1 MAKISVLRGS
11 VVYAD
16 TDAIVN
22 AANAQLA
29 GGSGVCGAIFEEAGW
44 GDMQQACDR
53 IGGCPTG
60 EAVSTPGFKLKAKYV
75 IHAVGPIYA
84 GRPRDAELLRSAYRS
99 CLEEAEK
106 LGLHSIGFCSI
117 STGIYGYPL
126 NEAVKIAADTL
137 RTFPAKSL
145 TDIRVYCY
153 GERRV
158 PGIHQSARIN
168 LSRFTPKNHVTIDP
182 VIDWGGSSMGRG
194 RLGSQQGMQRTIAAR
209 QQTTRYQVSALRSMD
224 DAHLSVALDDIFDN
238 TPVESNQQDA
248 DTQRFFNAIG
258 WSDELPEVV
267 DESTFARA
275 ALAAR
280 HRDGRSFQMLFHTD
294 SPSKKYQMQ
303 KLLVTNS

>member
-1 MAKISVLRGS
+1 MATKKYKAPAGMHPEDAKDWEKFGTFVHHFEGGGPFLDGDGKPLDLSSYMAKISVLRGS

-22 AANAQLA
+22 AATAQLA

-106 LGLHSIGFCSI
+106 LGLHSIGLCSI

-153 GERRV
+153 GEREY
-158 PGIHQSARIN
+158 QA
-168 LSRFTPKNHVTIDP
+168 FTKA
-182 VIDWGGSSMGRG
+182 
-194 RLGSQQGMQRTIAAR
+194 LG
-209 QQTTRYQVSALRSMD
+209 
-224 DAHLSVALDDIFDN
+224 
-238 TPVESNQQDA
+238 
-248 DTQRFFNAIG
+248 
-258 WSDELPEVV
+258 
-267 DESTFARA
+267 
-275 ALAAR
+275 
-280 HRDGRSFQMLFHTD
+280 
-294 SPSKKYQMQ
+294 
-303 KLLVTNS
+303 

>member
-60 EAVSTPGFKLKAKYV
+60 EAVFTPGFKLKAKYV

-153 GERRV
+153 GEREY
-158 PGIHQSARIN
+158 QA
-168 LSRFTPKNHVTIDP
+168 FTKA
-182 VIDWGGSSMGRG
+182 
-194 RLGSQQGMQRTIAAR
+194 LG
-209 QQTTRYQVSALRSMD
+209 
-224 DAHLSVALDDIFDN
+224 
-238 TPVESNQQDA
+238 
-248 DTQRFFNAIG
+248 
-258 WSDELPEVV
+258 
-267 DESTFARA
+267 
-275 ALAAR
+275 
-280 HRDGRSFQMLFHTD
+280 
-294 SPSKKYQMQ
+294 
-303 KLLVTNS
+303 

>member
-1 MAKISVLRGS
+1 MATKKYKAPAGMHPEDAKDWEKFGTFVHHFEGGGPFLDGDGKPLDLSSYMAKISVLRGS

-106 LGLHSIGFCSI
+106 LGLRSIGLCSI

-153 GERRV
+153 GEREY
-158 PGIHQSARIN
+158 QA
-168 LSRFTPKNHVTIDP
+168 FTKA
-182 VIDWGGSSMGRG
+182 
-194 RLGSQQGMQRTIAAR
+194 LG
-209 QQTTRYQVSALRSMD
+209 
-224 DAHLSVALDDIFDN
+224 
-238 TPVESNQQDA
+238 
-248 DTQRFFNAIG
+248 
-258 WSDELPEVV
+258 
-267 DESTFARA
+267 
-275 ALAAR
+275 
-280 HRDGRSFQMLFHTD
+280 
-294 SPSKKYQMQ
+294 
-303 KLLVTNS
+303 

>member
-75 IHAVGPIYA
+75 IHAGGPIYA

-106 LGLHSIGFCSI
+106 LGLHSIGLCSI

-153 GERRV
+153 GEREY
-158 PGIHQSARIN
+158 QA
-168 LSRFTPKNHVTIDP
+168 FTKA
-182 VIDWGGSSMGRG
+182 
-194 RLGSQQGMQRTIAAR
+194 LG
-209 QQTTRYQVSALRSMD
+209 
-224 DAHLSVALDDIFDN
+224 
-238 TPVESNQQDA
+238 
-248 DTQRFFNAIG
+248 
-258 WSDELPEVV
+258 
-267 DESTFARA
+267 
-275 ALAAR
+275 
-280 HRDGRSFQMLFHTD
+280 
-294 SPSKKYQMQ
+294 
-303 KLLVTNS
+303 

>member
-44 GDMQQACDR
+44 GDIQQACDR

-106 LGLHSIGFCSI
+106 LGLHSIGLCSI

-126 NEAVKIAADTL
+126 NEAVKIAADTAHLPGQEPDRHPRLLL
-137 RTFPAKSL
+137 RRA
-145 TDIRVYCY
+145 
-153 GERRV
+153 RV

-168 LSRFTPKNHVTIDP
+168 LSRFTPKNHATIE
-182 VIDWGGSSMGRG
+182 GEHTKRRETNAGSN
-194 RLGSQQGMQRTIAAR
+194 LE
-209 QQTTRYQVSALRSMD
+209 
-224 DAHLSVALDDIFDN
+224 DA
-238 TPVESNQQDA
+238 
-248 DTQRFFNAIG
+248 
-258 WSDELPEVV
+258 
-267 DESTFARA
+267 
-275 ALAAR
+275 
-280 HRDGRSFQMLFHTD
+280 
-294 SPSKKYQMQ
+294 
-303 KLLVTNS
+303 

>member
-29 GGSGVCGAIFEEAGW
+29 GGSGVCGAIFTEAGW
-44 GDMQQACDR
+44 DDMQRACDR

-60 EAVSTPGFKLKAKYV
+60 QAVVTPGFRLNAKYV
-75 IHAVGPIYA
+75 IHTVGPIYA
-84 GRPRDAELLRSAYRS
+84 GTPRDAELLRSAYRS
-99 CLEEAEK
+99 CLEQAEK

-153 GERRV
+153 GEREY
-158 PGIHQSARIN
+158 QA
-168 LSRFTPKNHVTIDP
+168 FTKE
-182 VIDWGGSSMGRG
+182 
-194 RLGSQQGMQRTIAAR
+194 LG
-209 QQTTRYQVSALRSMD
+209 
-224 DAHLSVALDDIFDN
+224 
-238 TPVESNQQDA
+238 
-248 DTQRFFNAIG
+248 
-258 WSDELPEVV
+258 
-267 DESTFARA
+267 
-275 ALAAR
+275 
-280 HRDGRSFQMLFHTD
+280 
-294 SPSKKYQMQ
+294 
-303 KLLVTNS
+303 

>member
-1 MAKISVLRGS
+1 MATKKYKAPAGMHPEDAKDWEKFGTFVHHFEGGGPFLDGDGKPLDLSSYMAKISVLRGS

-29 GGSGVCGAIFEEAGW
+29 DGSGVCGAIFEEAGW

-106 LGLHSIGFCSI
+106 LGLHSIGLCSI

-153 GERRV
+153 GEREY
-158 PGIHQSARIN
+158 QA
-168 LSRFTPKNHVTIDP
+168 FTKA
-182 VIDWGGSSMGRG
+182 
-194 RLGSQQGMQRTIAAR
+194 LG
-209 QQTTRYQVSALRSMD
+209 
-224 DAHLSVALDDIFDN
+224 
-238 TPVESNQQDA
+238 
-248 DTQRFFNAIG
+248 
-258 WSDELPEVV
+258 
-267 DESTFARA
+267 
-275 ALAAR
+275 
-280 HRDGRSFQMLFHTD
+280 
-294 SPSKKYQMQ
+294 
-303 KLLVTNS
+303 

>member
-106 LGLHSIGFCSI
+106 LGLHSIGLCSI
-117 STGIYGYPL
+117 STGIYRYPL
-126 NEAVKIAADTL
+126 NEAVKIAVDTL
-137 RTFPAKSL
+137 RTFPSKSL

-153 GERRV
+153 GEREY
-158 PGIHQSARIN
+158 QA
-168 LSRFTPKNHVTIDP
+168 FTKA
-182 VIDWGGSSMGRG
+182 
-194 RLGSQQGMQRTIAAR
+194 LG
-209 QQTTRYQVSALRSMD
+209 
-224 DAHLSVALDDIFDN
+224 
-238 TPVESNQQDA
+238 
-248 DTQRFFNAIG
+248 
-258 WSDELPEVV
+258 
-267 DESTFARA
+267 
-275 ALAAR
+275 
-280 HRDGRSFQMLFHTD
+280 
-294 SPSKKYQMQ
+294 
-303 KLLVTNS
+303 

>member
-1 MAKISVLRGS
+1 MATKKYKALAGMHPEDAKDWEKFGTFVHHFEGGGPFLDGDGKPLDLSSYMAKISVLRGS

-106 LGLHSIGFCSI
+106 LGLHSIGLCSI

-153 GERRV
+153 GEREY
-158 PGIHQSARIN
+158 QA
-168 LSRFTPKNHVTIDP
+168 FTKA
-182 VIDWGGSSMGRG
+182 
-194 RLGSQQGMQRTIAAR
+194 LG
-209 QQTTRYQVSALRSMD
+209 
-224 DAHLSVALDDIFDN
+224 
-238 TPVESNQQDA
+238 
-248 DTQRFFNAIG
+248 
-258 WSDELPEVV
+258 
-267 DESTFARA
+267 
-275 ALAAR
+275 
-280 HRDGRSFQMLFHTD
+280 
-294 SPSKKYQMQ
+294 
-303 KLLVTNS
+303 